1 MQPPPYVRFQ
11 NYSDYQISHQLPGPA
26 ISGADVNADFDR
38 IKATLDATLVNLK
51 LLQRDDGALNN
62 QSVSPDT
69 ITSSLAILIA
79 GWNIRGLW
87 VTATTYSLKDYTT
100 NTGNGYVCISA
111 HTAGVFATDLAA
123 NKWALVATAGATGPQ
138 GPQGNP
144 GVAGAPGVTRPGFVS
159 RLINGDFAI
168 DQRNGGAAQTF
179 VAAANVA
186 YCVDRWYVSCTGA
199 NITGQRALG
208 TGANQFAYQFTGA
221 GGNTGLVLGHRI
233 ESVNVSD
240 LLSQTVTVQVWL
252 SSTSI
257 TTVTWKAFSANTV
270 DGWGTKSTS
279 GTGTETQIAT
289 GTLTITSTPTLYTF
303 QVSLGASAGNGIDLE
318 FSCGALLA
326 AQTFKFEAIQLEY
339 GTIANPFERQDYP
352 TRASRCKRYC
362 VVRRAGTQAI
372 PGYSHLANQQL
383 FSDRL
388 DVEMRAAPT
397 FSISSTSDFT
407 MNINGAA
414 AGCPGFSAIQTDKYG
429 AFLQTTASLGTGF
442 PAIIT
447 TANANA
453 WMKYEAEL

>member
-1 MQPPPYVRFQ
+1 MQPTPYVRFQ
-11 NYSDYQISHQLPGPA
+11 DYSSYQASHQLPGPA

-62 QSVSPDT
+62 ASVTPDT
-69 ITSSLAILIA
+69 INSALAVMIA
-79 GWNIRGLW
+79 GWNIKGAW
-87 VTATTYSLKDYTT
+87 VTATAYSLKDYTV
-100 NTGNGYVCISA
+100 NAGNGYVCVVA
-111 HTAGVFATDLAA
+111 HTSGTFATDLAA
-123 NKWALVATAGATGPQ
+123 GKWALVSTAGATGPQ
-138 GPQGNP
+138 GIQGNP
-144 GVAGAPGVTRPGFVS
+144 GAAGAPGVTRPGFVN
-159 RLINGDFAI
+159 RLINGDFSI
-168 DQRNGGAAQTF
+168 DQRNAGAAQTY

-186 YCVDRWYVSCTGA
+186 YGIDRWYASCTGA
-199 NITGQRALG
+199 NITGQRAIG
-208 TGANQFAYQFTGA
+208 TGVNQFAYQFMGA
-221 GGNTGLVLGHRI
+221 ASNTGIVFGHRI

-240 LLSQTVTVQVWL
+240 LLSQIVTVQVWL
-252 SSTSI
+252 SSSSI
-257 TTVTWKAFSANTV
+257 TTATWKAFSANTI

-303 QVSLGASAGNGIDLE
+303 QANLSAGVGNGIDLE

-326 AQTFKFEAIQLEY
+326 AQTIKFEAVQLEF
-339 GTIANPFERQDYP
+339 GTIANPFERQDYA
-352 TRASRCKRYC
+352 TRVARCKRYC
-362 VVRRAGTQAI
+362 VVRRGGSQAI
-372 PGYSHLANQQL
+372 PGYSHLPSQQL

-388 DVEMRAAPT
+388 DVEMRAPPT